1 MNDAMSSTTRWI
13 GQRSDARD
21 ELIITNQL
29 VVIGAGGHGRE
40 LVDIVRAASAAS
52 SDVELLGVAD
62 DGLPDF
68 GLLARSGI
76 RYLGNS
82 DAVLERDV
90 EILIGIGDPAT
101 RERIDHKAPERSAAP
116 MIHPTATVGS
126 DTVLQ
131 PGVVLAQEATVTTN
145 VHLGRHTHLNVGS
158 SVSHDCRVGDYVTI
172 CPGVRVT
179 GNVTVGDRVF
189 IGTGAVILPGMSVGH
204 DAVIGAGAV
213 VCEHVPPAIT
223 VMGIPAR

>member
-1 MNDAMSSTTRWI
+1 MGMTETRRRR
-13 GQRSDARD
+13 QASDVRD
-21 ELIITNQL
+21 ELIITHQL

-40 LVDIVRAASAAS
+40 IVDIVRAAKADGSDAA
-52 SDVELLGVAD
+52 LLGVAD
-62 DGLPDF
+62 DRLPDLE
-68 GLLARSGI
+68 LLARSGI
-76 RYLGNS
+76 RYLGDS
-82 DAVLERDV
+82 KAVLEHDV

-101 RERIDHKAPERSAAP
+101 RERIDRRAPERSAAP

-126 DTVLQ
+126 DTVFQ
-131 PGVVLAQEATVTTN
+131 AGVVLAQEATVTTN

-179 GNVTVGDRVF
+179 GNANIGDRVF
-189 IGTGAVILPGMSVGH
+189 IGTGAVILPGMSIGH

-223 VMGIPAR
+223 VMGVPAR